1 MQRVLNTIQNV
12 PYRSS
17 QLVMKQVAQ
26 VLQLPIPPVLQGPGM
41 VRRFPEIIAISGVTK
56 VLVVTDKPLYTMG
69 LLDSFLGAL
78 ETNGI
83 DAIVFDKVHPNP
95 TFENVE
101 DGLALY
107 YRSNCQGVVAF
118 GGGSPIDCAKI
129 IAAKVTNRKSI
140 EKMRGLFKLTRRL
153 PPFFA
158 IPTTS
163 GTGSEATICAVITDI
178 KNHEKFSIND
188 PKLVPLAAV
197 LDPELTAGLPP
208 SLTASTGMDA
218 LTHAIEAYIGKYD
231 TSFVKE
237 KALNATEIII
247 NSLEDTYHN
256 GQNLEL
262 RLKMA
267 QASFDAGLA
276 FTRAYVGYV
285 HAIAHAMG
293 GLYGVPHGLAN
304 AIVLPYVLEFSKSAA
319 EKKLAELAFY
329 CGLGEAMYDDET
341 LAELLIEKIKSM
353 NAHMG
358 IPTTIYALKEKDIPE
373 LAKRILKE
381 GNPTYPVP
389 RIMHYQECCEILR
402 QLCPETAP
410 EA

>member
-1 MQRVLNTIQNV
+1 MQRVLKTIQNV

-26 VLQLPIPPVLQGPGM
+26 VLPLPIPPVLQGAGM

-56 VLVVTDKPLYTMG
+56 VLVVTDKPLNKMG
-69 LLDSFLGAL
+69 LLDSFLCAL

-83 DAIVFDKVHPNP
+83 DAIVFDKVQPNP

-107 YRSNCQGVVAF
+107 YSSNCQGVVAF

-158 IPTTS
+158 VPTTA
-163 GTGSEATICAVITDI
+163 GTGSEATICAVITDV
-178 KNHEKFSIND
+178 KNHEKFVISD
-188 PKLVPLAAV
+188 PKLVPLATV
-197 LDPELTAGLPP
+197 FDPELSVGLPP
-208 SLTASTGMDA
+208 SLTATTGMDA
-218 LTHAIEAYIGKYD
+218 LTHAVEAYIGKYD
-231 TSFVKE
+231 TAFVKE

-247 NSLEDTYHN
+247 NNLEDTYHN
-256 GQNLEL
+256 GQDLEL

-285 HAIAHAMG
+285 NAIAHAMG
-293 GLYGVPHGLAN
+293 GFYSVPHGLAN
-304 AIVLPYVLEFSKSAA
+304 AIILPYILEFSKKAA

-329 CGLGEAMYDDET
+329 AGLGEAMYDDET
-341 LAELLIEKIKSM
+341 LAGLFIEKIKSM
-353 NAHMG
+353 NLHMG

-389 RIMHYQECCEILR
+389 RIMNYQECCDILR
-402 QLCPETAP
+402 QLCPERAP